1 MVKTA
6 VLLDSAE
13 LTPGV
18 VLLTERAVESAL
30 LASGQGGKEVSV
42 AVVDDLKMRQ
52 MNRTFRQVDKT
63 TDVLSFLLADSPSDP
78 LLGEVVI
85 SLPRAIEQ
93 AERFGHSL
101 LREMAF
107 LAVHGTLHLCG
118 HDHQTPDTERE
129 MTRRQEAVLAGL
141 GIDR

>member
-13 LTPGV
+13 LTPGLL
-18 VLLTERAVESAL
+18 LLTERAVESVL
-30 LASGQGGKEVSV
+30 SVSGQGGKEVSV
-42 AVVDDLKMRQ
+42 AVVDDLRMREL
-52 MNRTFRQVDKT
+52 NRTYRHLDKT
-63 TDVLSFLLADSPSDP
+63 TDVLSFVLADSPQDP

-118 HDHQTPDTERE
+118 HDHETADAERE
-129 MTRRQEAVLAGL
+129 MTRRAEAVLQGL
-141 GIDR
+141 GIGR